1 MRLLAAL
8 PLLWV
13 GLAHAGPTSLGP
25 NYDVKADVA
34 ETCAA
39 CHGLRYLDLAQGYDT
54 PAVVS
59 FDRQYG
65 QATARARPGY
75 QPIPRRKL
83 SAQARKSASAGAR

>member
-1 MRLLAAL
+1 MGGTRAC
-8 PLLWV
+8 
-13 GLAHAGPTSLGP
+13 GTHSLGP

-54 PAVVS
+54 PAEWSHLIASMVKLPPER
-59 FDRQYG
+59 DRIN
-65 QATARARPGY
+65 

-83 SAQARKSASAGAR
+83 SA